1 MTSSL
6 CRRKPAVRLVTR
18 RSTAC
23 EQETDTPSP
32 ASGIAERRS
41 LSDTVPERPAM
52 PSSLRASLLG
62 PTGRK
67 CANAYVRL
75 SMTLHS
81 SSSTARLWWW
91 GARESI
97 GACKDV
103 NTETRMETCWVGLLA
118 AKEQPGLNMKSQLV
132 VWQGA
137 RSRIYRLR
145 HIAVAQIQLLGPTH
159 RHSSLALSSSRE

>member
-23 EQETDTPSP
+23 EQETATPSP

-62 PTGRK
+62 LTGRK
-67 CANAYVRL
+67 WANAGVRL

-103 NTETRMETCWVGLLA
+103 NTDGNRLCGADGRKGAAWLEHEDKTRGLA
-118 AKEQPGLNMKSQLV
+118 G
-132 VWQGA
+132 
-137 RSRIYRLR
+137 R
-145 HIAVAQIQLLGPTH
+145 AVANLPTAPY
-159 RHSSLALSSSRE
+159 RCGSDSAARADSPA